1 MSKFTDEYFTHS
13 REKSHEIYISNEYNS
28 ILYKDEQIGDFLIE
42 RKLGEGTFGKVRL
55 GRHKLTKE
63 EVAIKIL
70 EKSRIEYS
78 DVKRVK
84 TEIKILKS
92 LHHKNIIQLYSIFQ
106 TQNKL
111 YLIMEYANGKELFD
125 YIVKNKK
132 LKEEEACKFYQQLI
146 SGIEYIHKLNIVH
159 RDLKP
164 ENLLLD
170 SNKNIK
176 IVDFGLSNIYNN
188 NQLLKTACGSPCY
201 AAPEMIIGKYYKG
214 INVDIWS
221 SGIILFAMLCGYLP
235 FEDED
240 NEKLYR
246 KITEGKFSYSS
257 NCHLS
262 NNAKDL
268 INHILCVDPDNRFNI
283 NDIKKHSWFKLIEP
297 KYNIK
302 EGLLCNLLIIPID
315 NIIIQKMRNFGF
327 EENEV
332 KINVLM
338 NKHNHITTTYYLLL
352 NKFIKQG
359 EKCISDLNSD
369 EFEKYSK
376 DKKNLLEKYDYNINN
391 VIRERVNKNL
401 TDKDILNII
410 NKKKRNNK
418 NQNNNIKNR
427 NNLSQSVSL
436 TINNIPKINITN
448 SNINNSLDRIS
459 SEGLSR
465 ENSER
470 SIKIKSEKVY
480 TERNNYNYN
489 LKDNYQ
495 DNIKKNKDDKI
506 YYEYC
511 NKLKTYENENQKT
524 LNKNSLNIDL
534 INKINNDNNLSQ
546 ISERLNIPKIIIPKT
561 NEKEINK
568 SKNNKENLTFDISDN
583 RTNKEKIINKLEI
596 NKLKITNL
604 KEEKNKIQINKLNSV
619 SPPKIKNPFQI
630 PPLITNKLFQKD
642 NENLKLS
649 LKINTGR
656 NKENEIKNMFNK
668 LNSYTTKA
676 QQQKKIT
683 DSLNKTYLKKIKPV
697 YKKTIGKKI
706 NNLSQIYCVS
716 SRGYK
721 NIIKEK
727 FNENEKKIKQNKKII
742 LNTNINNIENK
753 PKKISINNN
762 FKNNKNNIQSNL
774 EPIDT
779 GMISFKGIYQLKED
793 LIKYLKINK
802 IDFKSLDNFK
812 FLCEKDNLKFH
823 IEIFQSFELSNLS
836 VIKFKKL
843 DNGNFNTYREISK
856 GILTK
861 II

>member
-338 NKHNHITTTYYLLL
+338 NKHNYITTTYYLLL

-391 VIRERVNKNL
+391 VVRERVNKNL

-583 RTNKEKIINKLEI
+583 RTNEEKIINK
-596 NKLKITNL
+596 
-604 KEEKNKIQINKLNSV
+604 
-619 SPPKIKNPFQI
+619 
-630 PPLITNKLFQKD
+630 
-642 NENLKLS
+642 
-649 LKINTGR
+649 
-656 NKENEIKNMFNK
+656 
-668 LNSYTTKA
+668 
-676 QQQKKIT
+676 
-683 DSLNKTYLKKIKPV
+683 
-697 YKKTIGKKI
+697 
-706 NNLSQIYCVS
+706 
-716 SRGYK
+716 
-721 NIIKEK
+721 
-727 FNENEKKIKQNKKII
+727 
-742 LNTNINNIENK
+742 
-753 PKKISINNN
+753 
-762 FKNNKNNIQSNL
+762 
-774 EPIDT
+774 
-779 GMISFKGIYQLKED
+779 
-793 LIKYLKINK
+793 
-802 IDFKSLDNFK
+802 
-812 FLCEKDNLKFH
+812 
-823 IEIFQSFELSNLS
+823 
-836 VIKFKKL
+836 
-843 DNGNFNTYREISK
+843 
-856 GILTK
+856 
-861 II
+861 